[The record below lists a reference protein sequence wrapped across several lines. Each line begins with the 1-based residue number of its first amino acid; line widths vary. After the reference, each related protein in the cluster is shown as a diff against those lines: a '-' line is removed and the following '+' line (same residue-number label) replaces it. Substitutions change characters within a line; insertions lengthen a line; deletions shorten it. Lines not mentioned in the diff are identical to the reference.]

1 MAKERHVSAEAAL
14 SSGTVGFDAAS
25 NASSVVEER
34 DVCIDEVAVDI
45 LKAPFNPC
53 IEDADPDCSPPP
65 KDGDPI
71 PWKHFYCWWFNNWNL
86 KQKSGSGIGG
96 C

>member
-34 DVCIDEVAVDI
+34 DVCIDEVTVDI

-71 PWKHFYCWWFNNWNL
+71 PWMDWGLLIHFVTIIVHQYEPYH
-86 KQKSGSGIGG
+86 
-96 C
+96 

>member
-1 MAKERHVSAEAAL
+1 M
-14 SSGTVGFDAAS
+14 GFDAAS

-34 DVCIDEVAVDI
+34 DVCIDEVTVDI

-65 KDGDPI
+65 KDGDPSLLGCI
-71 PWKHFYCWWFNNWNL
+71 SIAGLGTGISSKNRDRGLVVADPLCNN
-86 KQKSGSGIGG
+86 QSTSV
-96 C
+96 